1 MRLGGHPSRPPYLLP
16 NSPKTSSTTSGTK
29 TQDRGLTELGLRF
42 SVTDDDALAVCQTSR
57 LGSVTIVDEGLRCA
71 DDGACVLLLDV
82 ENR

>member
-1 MRLGGHPSRPPYLLP
+1 M
-16 NSPKTSSTTSGTK
+16 
-29 TQDRGLTELGLRF
+29 TELGLRF